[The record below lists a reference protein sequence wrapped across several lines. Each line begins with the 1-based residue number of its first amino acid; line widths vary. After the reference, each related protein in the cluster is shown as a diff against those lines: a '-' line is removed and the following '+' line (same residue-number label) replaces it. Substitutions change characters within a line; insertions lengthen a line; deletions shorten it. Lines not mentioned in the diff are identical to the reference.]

1 MPTSCA
7 IEETGELEIAA
18 VLCYFKS
25 SGIYRTLANN
35 QRMPETFKAVQV
47 LSQNSSQLI

>member
-1 MPTSCA
+1 MTTSCA
-7 IEETGELEIAA
+7 IGETEELVIAA

-25 SGIYRTLANN
+25 SGIHRTLANN
-35 QRMPETFKAVQV
+35 QRMPETFKAVQA